1 MSNIVKI
8 NKKEFIEKFEPVSM
22 VMKYRHIKNIDQAIN
37 EDANTVSVYVKELGY
52 DTVSAVVEL
61 HLVALNQSINVKQ
74 LLSVYQIKEIS
85 LELIATFYYISVVE
99 IAYVFRKIKR
109 GDYGKLYGAL
119 NMPDILGFFAQYI
132 EERTQVFIAKS
143 TKDIHNDHSL
153 RSEDRKAWAD
163 HEKRIGKIDPDQ

>member
-8 NKKEFIEKFEPVSM
+8 NKKEFIQKFEPVSM
-22 VMKYRHIKNIDQAIN
+22 VMEYRHIKNIDQAIN

-61 HLVALNQSINVKQ
+61 HLVALNQSINVNQ
-74 LLSVYQIKEIS
+74 LLSVYQIKEIAV
-85 LELIATFYYISVVE
+85 ELLATFYYISVVE

-132 EERTQVFIAKS
+132 EERSQVFIAKS